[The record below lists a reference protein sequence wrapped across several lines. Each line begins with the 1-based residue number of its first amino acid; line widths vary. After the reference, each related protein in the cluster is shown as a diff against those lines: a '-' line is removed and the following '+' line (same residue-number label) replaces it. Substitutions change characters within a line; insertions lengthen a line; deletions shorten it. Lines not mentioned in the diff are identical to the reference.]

1 LLSVLSDRE
10 WAAEL
15 GRNARRRVWEIFDWD
30 ARVGEVERAY
40 RIAMG
45 RGER

>member
-1 LLSVLSDRE
+1 VLSDRG

-15 GRNARRRVWEIFDWD
+15 GSNARRRVWEEFDWD

-40 RIAMG
+40 RIALG
-45 RGER
+45 SGES